1 MSTAPVDATGWWEV
15 EVPTPLGR
23 LRFDVRIR
31 QGGEVTA
38 SFRGRPIPVPDVRP
52 TPEGDGLRVRWTQRL
67 ALPVRVEVAVDAL
80 VVGDRLTGT
89 ATAGRSL
96 RPIALE
102 GRRVA

>member
-31 QGGEVTA
+31 ASGEVSA
-38 SFRGRPIPVPDVRP
+38 SFRGRPIPVPEVRP
-52 TPEGDGLRVRWTQRL
+52 VPEGDGLRVRWTQRL
-67 ALPVRVEVAVDAL
+67 TLPVRVDITVDAL

-89 ATAGRSL
+89 ASAGRSSP
-96 RPIALE
+96 PIALE